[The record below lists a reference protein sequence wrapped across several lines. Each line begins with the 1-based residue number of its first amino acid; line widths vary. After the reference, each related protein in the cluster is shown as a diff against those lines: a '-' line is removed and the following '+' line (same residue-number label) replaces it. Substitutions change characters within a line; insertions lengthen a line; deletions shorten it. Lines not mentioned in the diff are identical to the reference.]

1 VQMTVRRAILLS
13 LCTIPFLV
21 LLGCGSNP
29 VPKPRGYFRIDF
41 PEKTYQQFDSTYPF
55 SFEYPTYATFV
66 PDTEPG
72 AEPYWFNLVFKGY
85 KAQVH
90 ISYKPIKGNA
100 DMLLEDGR
108 ELVYKHTV
116 KADAITE
123 QFYSN
128 PERRVYGMLYQI
140 KGDAASP
147 MQFFVTDSTHHFLR
161 GALYFNVEPNKD
173 SLDPAIRF
181 FSQDVVRFIETLSW
195 K

>member
-1 VQMTVRRAILLS
+1 
-13 LCTIPFLV
+13 
-21 LLGCGSNP
+21 
-29 VPKPRGYFRIDF
+29 
-41 PEKTYQQFDSTYPF
+41 
-55 SFEYPTYATFV
+55 
-66 PDTEPG
+66 
-72 AEPYWFNLVFKGY
+72 
-85 KAQVH
+85 
-90 ISYKPIKGNA
+90 
-100 DMLLEDGR
+100 MLLEDGR